1 MLRKL
6 VRYQKFWEKNGAKYC
21 YQVDGIK
28 IAILPPED
36 YKHVR
41 CVSTPTKNRE
51 RKWGFKTQEDLNM
64 FIMTYNI
71 AKYMKEIRKNAKEN
85 Y

>member
-6 VRYQKFWEKNGAKYC
+6 VRYQKFWEKNGPKYC
-21 YQVDGIK
+21 HQIEGIK
-28 IAILPPED
+28 IAILPPEE

-51 RKWGFKTQEDLNM
+51 RRWGFKTYADLET
-64 FIMTYNI
+64 FLIDYVYRE
-71 AKYMKEIRKNAKEN
+71 AAYRKRKNVKESH
-85 Y
+85 

>member
-1 MLRKL
+1 MLKKL
-6 VRYQKFWEKNGAKYC
+6 IRYQKFWEKNGGKYC
-21 YQVDGIK
+21 YQIDSIK

-51 RKWGFKTQEDLNM
+51 RRWGFKSPQDLEDFLLEYVCRKD
-64 FIMTYNI
+64 FYN
-71 AKYMKEIRKNAKEN
+71 KRKNVKKN
-85 Y
+85 N